1 MSQYK
6 KLFEPWMIGK
16 VKIRN
21 RIISAPMERNYC
33 NIDGSVTQQYID
45 NLTAKAKGGVGLIM
59 VESTY
64 VDPRGKGRFYQLGCY
79 DDRLIPGLKRLTDAV
94 HQHGAKIALELQF
107 SGRQT
112 SGRVTGMQPMAPSPV
127 SCAISGGDLPRE
139 MTIDEIKEMV
149 VSFAKAA
156 ARSKQAGFDLVELHG
171 AHGYLIA
178 QFLSGYANKRTDE
191 YGGNFE
197 NRTRFPLEVVA
208 AVREAVG
215 PDFPIA
221 YRLSGDE
228 YIEGGLN
235 LEETVPFAQKLE
247 QAGVDLI
254 DVSAG
259 LYETTYIISQPMDI
273 PLGCN
278 VHLAEEIKAAVDIP
292 VSVAGRIN
300 DPTFADDILT
310 QGKSDFISFARALHA
325 DPEFPRKA
333 QEGRP
338 EDICM
343 CVGCMQGCIDMLGT
357 GAPIFCAVNSSVGK
371 EGPYEIKSAPR
382 KKKVMVIGGGPG
394 GMEAA
399 RIAALRG
406 HEVSLYEKED
416 VLGGQVR
423 WAAKPPFRG
432 EYEQVIRYL
441 SHQIKKTG
449 VAVHLCQ
456 EVDKG
461 SVYEQKP
468 DVVIVATG
476 AYPYKGNFPG
486 RNKPHVCTYLDILS
500 GSVEPGKKVAIIGGD
515 KIACE
520 VAEFIVEMGSEVIVA
535 DPNDA
540 FCQDCGQKIR
550 WMIMERLES
559 EEKVEMRPRTT
570 LERIDDTS
578 ITLQKDGVIE
588 QIDGIDTVVLC
599 VGKVTENRLADQL
612 KADATIPE
620 LYMVG
625 DCIRPRKIT
634 EAIAEGAAV
643 GHRI

>member
-1 MSQYK
+1 MGQFK
-6 KLFEPWMIGK
+6 KLFEPWMIGN
-16 VKIRN
+16 VRIRN

-64 VDPRGKGRFYQLGCY
+64 VDPRGKGRLYQLGCY
-79 DDRLIPGLKRLTDAV
+79 DDKLIPGLKRLSDAV
-94 HQHGAKIALELQF
+94 HQQGAKIALELQF

-127 SCAISGGDLPRE
+127 SCWVSGGDIPRE
-139 MTIDEIKEMV
+139 MTIAEIREMV
-149 VSFAKAA
+149 AKFAQAA
-156 ARSKQAGFDLVELHG
+156 ERSKRAGFDLVELHG

-178 QFLSGYANKRTDE
+178 QFLSAYANKRTDE
-191 YGGNFE
+191 YGGSFE
-197 NRTRFPLEVVA
+197 NRMRFPLEVVA

-228 YIEGGLN
+228 YIDGGLT
-235 LEETVPFAQKLE
+235 LEETVPFAKKLE
-247 QAGVDLI
+247 EAGVGLI

-259 LYETTYIISQPMDI
+259 LYETTFIISQPMDVA
-273 PLGCN
+273 LGCN
-278 VHLAEEIKAAVDIP
+278 VHLAEEIKREVNIP

-300 DPTFADDILT
+300 DPNFADDILAE
-310 QGKSDFISFARALHA
+310 GKADFISFARALHA
-325 DPEFPRKA
+325 DPNFPRKA

-343 CVGCMQGCIDMLGT
+343 CIGCMQGCIDILGT
-357 GAPIFCAVNSSVGK
+357 GAPIFCAINSEVGK
-371 EGPYEIKSAPR
+371 EGPYAIKKAQQR
-382 KKKVMVIGGGPG
+382 KKVMVIGGGPG

-399 RIAALRG
+399 RVAALRG
-406 HEVSLYEKED
+406 HEVSLYEKEP

-423 WAAKPPFRG
+423 WAAKPLFRG

-441 SHQIKKTG
+441 SNQIKKAG
-449 VAVHLCQ
+449 VATHLGQ
-456 EVDKG
+456 AVDKEL
-461 SVYEQKP
+461 VYTQQP
-468 DVVIVATG
+468 DVVVVATG
-476 AYPYKGNFPG
+476 ATPFRTFIPG
-486 RNKPHVCTYLDILS
+486 REKPHVYTYLDILS
-500 GSVEPGKKVAIIGGD
+500 GSVKPGKKVAVIGGQ
-515 KIACE
+515 KIGCE
-520 VAEFIVEMGSEVIVA
+520 VAEFIADKGSEVVLT
-535 DPNDA
+535 DPTA
-540 FCQDCGQKIR
+540 EFCQDTGQKIR
-550 WMIMERLES
+550 WMLMERLES
-559 EEKVEMRPRTT
+559 ESKIEMRLKTT
-570 LERIDDTS
+570 VEKIDDTA
-578 ITLQKDGVIE
+578 ITVQKEGTIE
-588 QIDGIDTVVLC
+588 QIDGIDMVVLC
-599 VGKVTENRLADQL
+599 MGKVTDNALADQL
-612 KADATIPE
+612 KADARVIE